1 MMMMIFDH
9 VFVASFLD
17 EKNGGFEKIEIFTT
31 NVADATSITITNK
44 S

>member
-9 VFVASFLD
+9 VFVAFLD
-17 EKNGGFEKIEIFTT
+17 GKNGGFEKIEIFTT